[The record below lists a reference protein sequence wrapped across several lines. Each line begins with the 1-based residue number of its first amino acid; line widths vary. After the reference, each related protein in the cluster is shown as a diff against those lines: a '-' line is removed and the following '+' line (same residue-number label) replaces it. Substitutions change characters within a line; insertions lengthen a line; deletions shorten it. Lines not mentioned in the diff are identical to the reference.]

1 MQESNKESGTGT
13 ETGKEISK
21 GNAIAL
27 APIAVFLLLFMGC
40 GIATGD
46 FYKMP
51 ALIAFIVA
59 AAVAFMINPKG
70 KKDSFDTKMDVFCK
84 GAGDS
89 NIVIMLVI
97 FLLAGAFGS
106 VAASMGA
113 VDSTVNMSL
122 SVLPPN
128 LLVAG
133 LFLVVCFISI
143 SMGTSVG
150 TVSALTP
157 IGIGIA
163 QKTGIPLEFLVAII
177 VGGAMVGDNL
187 SMISDTTIAA
197 ASTQGCQMK
206 DKVIKNFFV
215 VLPAALLSL
224 IIILVMTSGVQTVPG
239 ESHPFQVVK
248 VLPYL
253 GVLVGALAGLNVFM
267 LLGVGIVFAGVIGFF
282 TNSLSMWGF
291 IESISKGMAGMQEL
305 CLLVLVVGGV
315 IGLIKHNGGMD
326 FILNY
331 VTSKIKSKRGAKFG
345 IAILS
350 SIIDLCTANN
360 TITIITAGPLAKDIG
375 EEYDLDPRKIA
386 SILDIF
392 ASCWQCMIPYGAQIL
407 TAVGIAGVSSVSII
421 KYLHYPLFLLIFGII
436 SITIDFP
443 ELIAKRKVDKREKT
457 IS

>member
-1 MQESNKESGTGT
+1 MKELNKQLGSD
-13 ETGKEISK
+13 INK
-21 GNAIAL
+21 GNPIAL
-27 APIAVFLLLFMGC
+27 LPIAVFLILFMGS

-51 ALIAFIVA
+51 ALVAFIIA
-59 AAVAFMINPKG
+59 AAVAFVINPKG
-70 KKDSFDTKMDVFCK
+70 KKVSFDKKMDVFCK

-89 NIVIMLVI
+89 NILIMLVI

-106 VAASMGA
+106 VAEAMGA

-206 DKVIKNFFV
+206 DKVIKNFFIV
-215 VLPAALLSL
+215 FPSALISL
-224 IIILVMTSGVQTVPG
+224 IIILFMTSGVSTVPG
-239 ESHPFQVVK
+239 ENHSFQFIK
-248 VLPYL
+248 VLPYI
-253 GVLVGALAGLNVFM
+253 GVLVGALSGLNVFM
-267 LLGVGIVFAGVIGFF
+267 LLAGGIIFAGGIGLF
-282 TNSLSMWGF
+282 TNSLGIWEF
-291 IESISKGMAGMQEL
+291 IDAISKGMAGMQEL

-315 IGLIKHNGGMD
+315 IGLIKHNGGME
-326 FILNY
+326 FILSF

-345 IAILS
+345 IAILA

-375 EEYDLDPRKIA
+375 KEYDLDPRKIA

-392 ASCWQCMIPYGAQIL
+392 ASCWQCMIPYGAQVL
-407 TAVGIAGVSSVSII
+407 TAVGIAGVSSIAVI

-443 ELIAKRKVDKREKT
+443 ELIAKRKSSKKVVNE
-457 IS
+457 